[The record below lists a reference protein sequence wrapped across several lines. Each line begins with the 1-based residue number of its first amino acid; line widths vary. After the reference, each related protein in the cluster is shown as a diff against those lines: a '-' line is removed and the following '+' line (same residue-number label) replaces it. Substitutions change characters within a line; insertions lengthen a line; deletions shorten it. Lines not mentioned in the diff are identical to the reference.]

1 VSREQS
7 FMKAAF
13 FGVVADDLVFPFPSL
28 GEAEARRMR
37 AFSKAIV
44 RALDGHDPGKIDAA
58 RTIPAALLDKL
69 RGAGAFGIYL
79 SAEVGGAGLSTFGAT
94 RIVQG
99 VAELDPAIALMLLTH
114 GALGARAIEA
124 FGTEA
129 QKARH
134 LPQLATGRSIAAFA
148 LTEHSSGS
156 DAATIRTQAMWDE
169 GASRFK
175 LDGEKPWVSNGSI
188 ADVFAVFAR
197 TNRADEGNKPALT
210 GFIVPKEAGVVVG
223 EQLLTLGVRG
233 LSVAPLRFERVSL
246 ERDQVLGE
254 VGRGYRVAMAV
265 LNDARISLAAFSF
278 GQARAILQR
287 IIHHV
292 GHRRSFGRAIGEFPI
307 IKDKIAKMMADCYA
321 VESMIYLTA
330 GLVDRKVEDYSL
342 ESAICRVASV
352 ESLWRVVNEALQVVA
367 GRGYVEGGGFER
379 ALRDARVG
387 FVVDGTNETL
397 RCFIAL
403 SGLRGPGERLEVE
416 SALLEPLKGFGLL
429 RRFAPR
435 KMREALRRERIARA
449 HPLLSREAV
458 FFEEAIAELH
468 EASMRVLREH
478 GREIAEMQ
486 YTQKRLA
493 NTAIDLYALAACLS
507 RTTLAIESRGES
519 GARREI
525 DLTTMFAS
533 AANSRM
539 RAHLRRLEH
548 NDDEL
553 RKLIAARTYTDA
565 GYPFDVL

>member
-1 VSREQS
+1 MSREES

-13 FGVVADDLVFPFPSL
+13 FGVVADDLIFPFPTL
-28 GEAEARRMR
+28 GDEEAARMR
-37 AFSKAIV
+37 ELSKAI
-44 RALDGHDPGKIDAA
+44 AQAIGTSEPAQIDAD
-58 RTIPAALLDKL
+58 RLIPPALLDKL
-69 RGAGAFGIYL
+69 RAAGAFGTYL
-79 SAEVGGAGLSTFGAT
+79 SKDVGGAGLSTFGAT
-94 RIVQG
+94 RIAQG
-99 VAELDPAIALMLLTH
+99 VAELNPSIALMLLVH
-114 GALGARAIEA
+114 GAMGARAIAA
-124 FGTEA
+124 FGSDE

-134 LPQLATGRSIAAFA
+134 LPALASGRSIAAFA

-169 GASRFK
+169 AAGAYQ
-175 LDGEKPWVSNGSI
+175 LDGEKPWVSNGDI

-197 TNRADEGNKPALT
+197 TNRADEGHKPALT
-210 GFIVPKEAGVVVG
+210 AFVIAGGAGVSVG
-223 EQLLTLGVRG
+223 ERHRTLGVRG
-233 LSVAPLRFERVSL
+233 LSVAPVRFEHVHAKP
-246 ERDQVLGE
+246 DQVLGE
-254 VGRGYRVAMAV
+254 VGRGYGVAMGV
-265 LNDARISLAAFSF
+265 LNDARVSLAAFNF

-287 IIHHV
+287 IIAHV
-292 GHRRSFGRAIGEFPI
+292 AHRRSFGRAIGEFPI
-307 IKDKIAKMMADCYA
+307 IKDKIARMMSDCYA
-321 VESMIYLTA
+321 VESMLYLTA

-387 FVVDGTNETL
+387 FVLDGTNETL

-435 KMREALRRERIARA
+435 KVRETLRRERIARA
-449 HPLLSREAV
+449 HPLLSRESV
-458 FFEEAIAELH
+458 FFEETIADFH
-468 EASMRVLREH
+468 ESCMRVLREH

-486 YTQKRLA
+486 YAQKRLA
-493 NTAIDLYALAACLS
+493 NVAIDLYALAACLS
-507 RTTLAIESRGES
+507 RTTLVIESRGEN